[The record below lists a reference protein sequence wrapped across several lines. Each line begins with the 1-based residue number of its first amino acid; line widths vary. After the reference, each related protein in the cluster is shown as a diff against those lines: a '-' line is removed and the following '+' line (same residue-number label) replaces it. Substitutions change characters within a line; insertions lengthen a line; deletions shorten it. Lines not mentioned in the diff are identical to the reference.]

1 MGAIKEKM
9 KRDMEIRG
17 LSKRTQEHYLSCI
30 KQFVKYF
37 MKSPDQ
43 LSLEDI
49 HTYQLHMIR
58 DKKAAENTFNQHV
71 SALKFLYGQTLKRNW
86 KIDMIPYHKRSK
98 RLPVVLNR
106 EEVVKLYKAV
116 SYLKHK
122 AMILTLYSTGIRASE
137 LAKVKVSDI
146 DSKRMLI
153 RIDQGKNRKDRYVRL
168 PAKLL
173 EILREYW
180 QNETVKSKI
189 WLFPGRPRT
198 EPITRNSV
206 RNMVHKAKETA
217 GIQKQVTTHTLR
229 HSFATHQ
236 LEDGVDIR
244 KIQLMLGH
252 RSLRT
257 TAKYLHVASNYLEET
272 SNPLDTLDL
281 E

>member
-9 KRDMEIRG
+9 KRDIEIRG
-17 LSKRTQEHYLSCI
+17 LSKRTQESYLGCV

-49 HTYQLHMIR
+49 HTYQLHLIR
-58 DKKAAENTFNQHV
+58 DRKVAENTFNQYV
-71 SALKFLYGQTLKRNW
+71 SALKFLYGQTLKRDW

-116 SYLKHK
+116 PYLKHK

-137 LAKVKVSDI
+137 LANVKVSDI

-180 QNETVKSKI
+180 RSETVKSKI

-257 TAKYLHVASNYLEET
+257 TAKYLHVASNYLQET

>member
-9 KRDMEIRG
+9 KRDIEIRG
-17 LSKRTQEHYLSCI
+17 LSKRTQESYLGCV

-49 HTYQLHMIR
+49 HTYQLHLIR
-58 DKKAAENTFNQHV
+58 DRKVAENTFNQYV
-71 SALKFLYGQTLKRNW
+71 SALKFLYGQTLKRDW

-116 SYLKHK
+116 PYLKHK

-137 LAKVKVSDI
+137 LSRVKVSDI

-180 QNETVKSKI
+180 QSETVKSKT

-257 TAKYLHVASNYLEET
+257 TAKYLHVASNYLQET
-272 SNPLDTLDL
+272 SNPLDTLNL

>member
-1 MGAIKEKM
+1 
-9 KRDMEIRG
+9 MEIRG
-17 LSKRTQEHYLSCI
+17 LSQRTKESYLGCV

-43 LSLEDI
+43 LDLEDI
-49 HTYQLHMIR
+49 HTYQLHLIR
-58 DKKAAENTFNQHV
+58 DRKVAENTFNQYV
-71 SALKFLYGQTLKRNW
+71 SALKFLYGRTLKRDW
-86 KIDMIPYHKRSK
+86 KIEMIPYHKRSK

-106 EEVVKLYKAV
+106 EEVVRLYKAV
-116 SYLKHK
+116 PYLKHK

-137 LAKVKVSDI
+137 LARVKLSDI

-153 RIDQGKNRKDRYVRL
+153 RIDQGKNRKDRYVGL

-180 QNETVKSKI
+180 RRETVKSKT
-189 WLFPGRPRT
+189 WLFPGRLRT

-272 SNPLDTLDL
+272 SNPLDTLNL

>member
-9 KRDMEIRG
+9 KRAMEIRG
-17 LSKRTQEHYLSCI
+17 LSPRTQEHYLSCI

-43 LSLEDI
+43 LSLDDI
-49 HTYQLHMIR
+49 HTYQVHLIR
-58 DKKAAENTFNQHV
+58 DKKAAENTFNQYV
-71 SALKFLYGQTLKRNW
+71 SALKFLYGQTLKRDW

-106 EEVVKLYKAV
+106 EEVVRMYKAV
-116 SYLKHK
+116 RYLKHR

-137 LAKVKVSDI
+137 LANVKVSDI

-173 EILREYW
+173 EILRGYW
-180 QNETVKSKI
+180 RREKVKSTI

-198 EPITRNSV
+198 EPMNRNSI
-206 RNMVHKAKETA
+206 RQMVHQAKEAA

-229 HSFATHQ
+229 HSFATHM

>member
-17 LSKRTQEHYLSCI
+17 LSKRTKESYLGCV

-43 LSLEDI
+43 LNLEDI
-49 HTYQLHMIR
+49 HTYQLHLIR
-58 DKKAAENTFNQHV
+58 DRKVAENTFNQYV
-71 SALKFLYGQTLKRNW
+71 SALKFLYGQTLKRDW

-116 SYLKHK
+116 PYLKHK

-137 LAKVKVSDI
+137 LANVKISDI
-146 DSKRMLI
+146 DNKRMLI

-180 QNETVKSKI
+180 QSETVKSKT

-217 GIQKQVTTHTLR
+217 GIQKPVTTHTLR

-257 TAKYLHVASNYLEET
+257 TAKYLHVASNYLQET

>member
-17 LSKRTQEHYLSCI
+17 LSQRTKESYLGCV

-43 LSLEDI
+43 LDLEDI
-49 HTYQLHMIR
+49 HTYQLHLIR
-58 DKKAAENTFNQHV
+58 DRKVAENTFNQYV
-71 SALKFLYGQTLKRNW
+71 SALKFLYGRTLKRDW
-86 KIDMIPYHKRSK
+86 KIEMIPYHKRSK

-106 EEVVKLYKAV
+106 EEVVRLYKAV
-116 SYLKHK
+116 PYLKHK

-137 LAKVKVSDI
+137 LARVKLSDI

-153 RIDQGKNRKDRYVRL
+153 RIDQGKNRKDRYVGL

-180 QNETVKSKI
+180 RRETVKSKT
-189 WLFPGRPRT
+189 WLFPGRLRT

-272 SNPLDTLDL
+272 PNPLDTLNL

>member
-17 LSKRTQEHYLSCI
+17 LSKRTKESYLGCV

-49 HTYQLHMIR
+49 HTYQLHLIR
-58 DKKAAENTFNQHV
+58 DRKVAENTFNQYV
-71 SALKFLYGQTLKRNW
+71 SALKFLYGQTLKRDW

-116 SYLKHK
+116 PYLKHK

-137 LAKVKVSDI
+137 LANVKVSDI

-153 RIDQGKNRKDRYVRL
+153 RIDQGKNRKDRYVHL

-173 EILREYW
+173 EILRMYW
-180 QNETVKSKI
+180 QSETVKSKT

>member
-17 LSKRTQEHYLSCI
+17 LSKRSQESYLGCI

-49 HTYQLHMIR
+49 HTYQLHLIR
-58 DKKAAENTFNQHV
+58 DRKVAENTFNQYV
-71 SALKFLYGQTLKRNW
+71 SALKFLYGRTLRLDW
-86 KIDMIPYHKRSK
+86 KIEMIPYHKRSK

-106 EEVVKLYKAV
+106 EEVVRMYKAV
-116 SYLKHK
+116 PYLKHK
-122 AMILTLYSTGIRASE
+122 AMILTSYSTGIRASE
-137 LAKVKVSDI
+137 LARIKVSDI

-168 PAKLL
+168 PVKLL

-180 QNETVKSKI
+180 QSETVKSKT

-206 RNMVHKAKETA
+206 RNMVHKAKEA
-217 GIQKQVTTHTLR
+217 ASIQKQVTTHTMR